1 MSLSDRLSTTE
12 ELLDSSADFLETPH
26 DPISFDEGR
35 WASGT
40 RNRRGWIADE
50 YERMYGTP
58 RPSDFN
64 VRLNDD
70 IMQTYGTRYPWD
82 DATMQDFPG
91 ETKSEWMS
99 FKPADRHGSSINS
112 TRPTTST
119 GAAFTAGR
127 SKWTWP
133 RRPAGPTRGTRA
145 RK

>member
-12 ELLDSSADFLETPH
+12 ELLDSSQDLLETDH

-64 VRLNDD
+64 V
-70 IMQTYGTRYPWD
+70 G
-82 DATMQDFPG
+82 
-91 ETKSEWMS
+91 
-99 FKPADRHGSSINS
+99 
-112 TRPTTST
+112 
-119 GAAFTAGR
+119 
-127 SKWTWP
+127 
-133 RRPAGPTRGTRA
+133 
-145 RK
+145 